1 MPDIF
6 QLSKSNRATCRKCKE
21 KIPKDVVRFGEESV
35 FVKDGNE
42 IRSFRWYHFH
52 CALEKFKE
60 RVANVEEGVEL
71 LDDTQKA
78 SIEKLRSKTTSS
90 DFGLKSI
97 ADLTGEEGIV
107 NVKGTVLRVMKPREH
122 ENIEG
127 KMETGRVVYIEDDD
141 GWRGKTVVF
150 SDFEIEKGSP
160 FILLRGVSRLGS
172 DEKVE
177 VIEGPKSEIRFSEK
191 DINHSVQ
198 KYISEA
204 WDRPRNI
211 FCEFE
216 VAPSA
221 RAACTI
227 CEERIKKGELKL
239 VKAVWGENEKTKDL
253 YPRRNSYHLKCALKD
268 EDAEEFIYEATTRL
282 SPQLLESSRD
292 VISDFLKD
300 LKEFKKAHSLLVN
313 LLY

>member
-6 QLSKSNRATCRKCKE
+6 QLSKSNRAACRKCKE
-21 KIPKDVVRFGEESV
+21 KIPKDVVRFGEESI

-42 IRSFRWYHFH
+42 IRNFRWYHFN
-52 CALEKFKE
+52 CALDKFKE
-60 RVANVEEGVEL
+60 RLASVEEEVEL

-78 SIEKLRSKTTSS
+78 SIEKLRAKTTSS

-107 NVKGTVLRVMKPREH
+107 NVKGTVLRVMKPRAI

-127 KMETGRVVYIEDDD
+127 KMETGRVVYIEDDE
-141 GWRGKTVVF
+141 GKRGKTVVF
-150 SDFEIEKGSP
+150 SDLEIMKGSP

-177 VIEGPKSEIRFSEK
+177 VIESPRSEICFSEK
-191 DINHSVQ
+191 DINHSTQ

-204 WDRPRNI
+204 WDRPTNI

-221 RAACTI
+221 RASCTI

-253 YPRRNSYHLKCALKD
+253 YPRRSSYHLKCALKD

-282 SPQLLESSRD
+282 SPQLLESNREE
-292 VISDFLKD
+292 ISDLHKNLK
-300 LKEFKKAHSLLVN
+300 KFKKVYSLLVN
-313 LLY
+313 LL